1 MKLIDTTVAVDHLRG
16 LSSATRLLTELV
28 AADETLAAS
37 EITRFELLAGVRRE
51 ELDAL
56 EDFFSALVWIPVD
69 EEISRTAGALTRRLR
84 RSHRGIDDADYLIG
98 ATALVLEAD
107 LLTTNVRHF
116 PMIPDLCPP
125 YRAAAYTPTRSGTRK
140 TRPSGVASTSTSSPS
155 RIPPERT

>member
-1 MKLIDTTVAVDHLRG
+1 MKLVDTTVAVDHLRG
-16 LSSATRLLTELV
+16 LTSATRLLTELV

-69 EEISRTAGALTRRLR
+69 EEISRTAGALAHRLR

-98 ATALVLEAD
+98 ATALVLGAD

-116 PMIPDLCPP
+116 PMIPGLRPP
-125 YRAAAYTPTRSGTRK
+125 Y
-140 TRPSGVASTSTSSPS
+140 
-155 RIPPERT
+155 